1 MDKFGVYKQ
10 EAETK
15 LDLNIVLL
23 YGREETGTKTQTE
36 HTLWDCKNSTST
48 SDAALRWDGT
58 GAWREER
65 GGAAVPRACCTLRGG
80 KWKWY

>member
-23 YGREETGTKTQTE
+23 YGREEAGTKTQTGYS
-36 HTLWDCKNSTST
+36 HWDCKNSTST
-48 SDAALRWDGT
+48 SDAALRWMELGS
-58 GAWREER
+58 GGGGR
-65 GGAAVPRACCTLRGG
+65 GGAAAP
-80 KWKWY
+80 